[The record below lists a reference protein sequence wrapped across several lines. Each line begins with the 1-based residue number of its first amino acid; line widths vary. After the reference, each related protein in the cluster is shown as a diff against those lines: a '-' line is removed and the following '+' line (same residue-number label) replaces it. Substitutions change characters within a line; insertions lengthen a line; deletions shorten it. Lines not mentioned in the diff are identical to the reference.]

1 MKLKTNLR
9 RALILVVLLT
19 CSTFCM
25 GKKHNLSRLITA
37 IATVES
43 QLNEKAVS
51 KDCVGYLQIRPIVV
65 KECNNILKQQN
76 SKKRYTLNDR
86 KNKQKSI
93 EMFYMIQEKFNP
105 SNNIEKA
112 LWVWNAGPYS
122 KKRPSEYIMK
132 VMKAYNSKT

>member
-9 RALILVVLLT
+9 RVLILVALLT

-65 KECNNILKQQN
+65 EECNNILKQQN

-122 KKRPSEYIMK
+122 KKRPSEYIKK